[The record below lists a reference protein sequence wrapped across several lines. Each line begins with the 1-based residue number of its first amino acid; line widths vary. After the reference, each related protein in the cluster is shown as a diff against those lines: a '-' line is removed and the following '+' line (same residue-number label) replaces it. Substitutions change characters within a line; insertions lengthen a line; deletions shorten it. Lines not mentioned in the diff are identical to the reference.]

1 MFIRVYNLSLN
12 TVDRDLRKLFSAFG
26 VVSFAEVARD
36 KLNGR
41 SKCNATIEMPKQVEA
56 LQAIESLNQTML
68 DGKKIS
74 VSELPENLNGKGIF

>member
-1 MFIRVYNLSLN
+1 MYIQVYNLSLN
-12 TVDRDLRKLFSAFG
+12 TADRDLRKLFSAYG
-26 VVSFAEVARD
+26 IVASAEVTRD

-41 SKCNATIEMPKQVEA
+41 SKCNAMIEMPIQIEA

-74 VSELPENLNGKGIF
+74 VGELQEKPNGFK

>member
-1 MFIRVYNLSLN
+1 MYIQVYNLSLN
-12 TVDRDLRKLFSAFG
+12 TADRDLRKLFSAFG
-26 VVSFAEVARD
+26 IVASAEVARD

-41 SKCNATIEMPKQVEA
+41 SKCNATIEMPIQLEA

-74 VSELPENLNGKGIF
+74 VSELTAKPKW

>member
-1 MFIRVYNLSLN
+1 MRMYIQVFNLSLN

-26 VVSFAEVARD
+26 IVVSAEIAKD

-41 SKCNATIEMPKQVEA
+41 SKCNAMIEMPIEREA
-56 LQAIESLNQTML
+56 LQAIESLNQTEL

-74 VSELPENLNGKGIF
+74 VTEQQVKPKWY

>member
-1 MFIRVYNLSLN
+1 MRMYIQVYNLSLN
-12 TVDRDLRKLFSAFG
+12 TADRDLRKLFSAFG
-26 VVSFAEVARD
+26 IVSSAEVARD

-41 SKCNATIEMPKQVEA
+41 SKCNAMIEMPIQPEA

-74 VSELPENLNGKGIF
+74 VSELPANPKW